1 MERMFERE
9 EEHRVAPEQSASSK
23 GGEMPVD
30 GTEILGITLVLQ
42 GPWNLCVEAGVC
54 ELRARIPAAKQ
65 EICETVMFNS
75 VWVAMPQ

>member
-30 GTEILGITLVLQ
+30 GTEILGITLGLE
-42 GPWNLCVEAGVC
+42 GP
-54 ELRARIPAAKQ
+54 
-65 EICETVMFNS
+65 
-75 VWVAMPQ
+75 